1 MFYIITLDDDG
12 HANGQACGPY
22 ATATEA
28 QEMSLTSQVP
38 VAPLPWILDLIERL
52 AAHDRGRAAEHH
64 DRDER
69 LHAYHSG
76 REDSLRHL
84 AEHLSAPPDSVPEQD
99 DPA

>member
-1 MFYIITLDDDG
+1 M
-12 HANGQACGPY
+12 A
-22 ATATEA
+22 
-28 QEMSLTSQVP
+28 LTGQVP

-84 AEHLSAPPDSVPEQD
+84 AEHLSAPSDSVPEQD